1 MMPFFKGAIMAT
13 AKNWSPELEGL
24 RGVASLWVF
33 LGHIALLV
41 NCKIP
46 IIAVPKLGVD
56 LFILLS
62 GYLMTKNYIER
73 QDREP
78 WGAWQTIKTFWM
90 RRYFRIAPLYYVM
103 LIIALLS
110 GHFMG
115 EMRQIIAE
123 AFPST
128 ATETSRYSDFSFLN
142 MLTHI
147 TFVFGDIPQYAYNT
161 ALPDWSIGLEM
172 QYYLLFPFM
181 MLLTLRW
188 GFVIT
193 LVAMM
198 ALTVVGRYL
207 LPGLFEAFPM
217 PSMIL
222 IKLHM
227 FIAGMLMAEA
237 VRQGRIVYMLLALLA
252 PVVSALLNIRMDS
265 VQVFFEVLM
274 IVGMTGILWRYQ
286 SKNLLQQIFSVPR
299 WILRHRLFTW
309 LGDVSYSV
317 YLLHLLIVMPVV
329 AMLITHL
336 NIASH
341 SSGARYLLTVGI
353 CLPVVYL
360 LATLLYRYVELQG
373 IALGKRVIA
382 SDSSREKALN
392 LP

>member
-1 MMPFFKGAIMAT
+1 MAST
-13 AKNWSPELEGL
+13 KNWSPELEGM

-62 GYLMTKNYIER
+62 GYLMAKNYIER

-78 WGAWQTIKTFWM
+78 WAAWQTLKTFWL

-103 LIIALLS
+103 LFLALAS

-115 EMRQIIAE
+115 EMRQIIGT

-128 ATETSRYSDFSFLN
+128 VTETARYSDISFLN
-142 MLTHI
+142 LLTHL
-147 TFVFGDIPQYAYNT
+147 TFVFGDLPQYAYNT

-172 QYYLLFPFM
+172 QFYLLFPFI

-188 GFVIT
+188 GFATTMVVLMGLIT
-193 LVAMM
+193 L
-198 ALTVVGRYL
+198 GRYL
-207 LPGLFEAFPM
+207 LPGLYDAFPM

-237 VRQGRIVYMLLALLA
+237 VRNRRLLLVLLALLA
-252 PVVSALLNIRMDS
+252 PCVSAIMNIRMDA
-265 VQVFFEVLM
+265 VQIAFEALM
-274 IVGMTGILWRYQ
+274 IVGMTGVLWRYQ
-286 SKNLLQQIFSVPR
+286 QPGALAKAFSVPR
-299 WILRHRLFTW
+299 WLLCHRLFTW

-317 YLLHLLIVMPVV
+317 YLLHLLIVMPVI
-329 AMLITHL
+329 AFLL
-336 NIASH
+336 NHYHIAQH
-341 SSGARYLLTVGI
+341 SSGARYLFTVGI
-353 CLPVVYL
+353 CLPIVYL
-360 LATLLYRYVELQG
+360 LATLLHRYIEMRG
-373 IALGKRVIA
+373 IALGKRIIKNQTN
-382 SDSSREKALN
+382 SEKALT
-392 LP
+392 PS

>member
-1 MMPFFKGAIMAT
+1 M
-13 AKNWSPELEGL
+13 AKNWSPELEGM

-62 GYLMTKNYIER
+62 GYLMAKNYIER
-73 QDREP
+73 QDKEP
-78 WGAWQTIKTFWM
+78 WTAWQTIKTFWM

-103 LIIALLS
+103 LFIALVS

-115 EMRQIIAE
+115 EMRQIIGE

-128 ATETSRYSDFSFLN
+128 VTETSRYSDISFMNL
-142 MLTHI
+142 LTHV
-147 TFVFGDIPQYAYNT
+147 TFIFGDLPQYAYNT

-172 QYYLLFPFM
+172 QFYLLFPFI
-181 MLLTLRW
+181 MLLTMRW
-188 GFVIT
+188 GFATT
-193 LVAMM
+193 LVVLMGLV
-198 ALTVVGRYL
+198 ALGRYL
-207 LPGLFEAFPM
+207 LPGMYEAFPM

-237 VRQGRIVYMLLALLA
+237 VRQRRLLFIVLALLA
-252 PVVSALLNIRMDS
+252 PAVSAIMNIRMDS
-265 VQVFFEVLM
+265 VQIFFEALM
-274 IVGMTGILWRYQ
+274 IVGMTGVLWRYQ
-286 SKNLLQQIFSVPR
+286 QPGIVAKVFSVPR
-299 WILRHRLFTW
+299 WLLSHRLFTW

-317 YLLHLLIVMPVV
+317 YLLHLLIVMPVIAV
-329 AMLITHL
+329 LLNHFHL
-336 NIASH
+336 AQH

-353 CLPVVYL
+353 CLPIVYL
-360 LATLLYRYVELQG
+360 LAALLHRYVEMRG
-373 IALGKRVIA
+373 IALGKRVVHNRA
-382 SDSSREKALN
+382 ENEKAISSS
-392 LP
+392 

>member
-1 MMPFFKGAIMAT
+1 MAI
-13 AKNWSPELEGL
+13 AKNWSPELEGM

-62 GYLMTKNYIER
+62 GYLMAKNYIER
-73 QDREP
+73 QDKEP
-78 WGAWQTIKTFWM
+78 WSAWQTIKTFWM

-103 LIIALLS
+103 LFIALVS

-115 EMRQIIAE
+115 EMRQIIGE

-128 ATETSRYSDFSFLN
+128 VTETSRYSDISFMNL
-142 MLTHI
+142 LTHV
-147 TFVFGDIPQYAYNT
+147 TFVFGDLPQYAYNT

-172 QYYLLFPFM
+172 QFYLLFPFI
-181 MLLTLRW
+181 MLLTMRW
-188 GFVIT
+188 GFATT
-193 LVAMM
+193 LVVLMGLVA
-198 ALTVVGRYL
+198 VGRYL
-207 LPGLFEAFPM
+207 LPGMYEAFPM

-237 VRQGRIVYMLLALLA
+237 VRQRRLLFVLLALLA
-252 PVVSALLNIRMDS
+252 PVVSAIMNIRMDS
-265 VQVFFEVLM
+265 VQIFFEAFM
-274 IVGMTGILWRYQ
+274 IVGMTGVLWRYQ
-286 SKNLLQQIFSVPR
+286 QPGIVAKVFSVPR
-299 WILRHRLFTW
+299 WLLSHRLFTW

-317 YLLHLLIVMPVV
+317 YLLHLLIVMPVI
-329 AMLITHL
+329 AFLL
-336 NIASH
+336 NHSPIAQH

-353 CLPVVYL
+353 CLPIVYL
-360 LATLLYRYVELQG
+360 LATLLHRYIEMRG
-373 IALGKRVIA
+373 IDLGKRIIKNRA
-382 SDSSREKALN
+382 ANEKALN
-392 LP
+392 LS

>member
-1 MMPFFKGAIMAT
+1 MAT
-13 AKNWSPELEGL
+13 TKNWSPELEGL

-73 QDREP
+73 QEKEP
-78 WGAWQTIKTFWM
+78 WGSWQTIKTFWL

-103 LIIALLS
+103 LFVALL
-110 GHFMG
+110 GGYYLGDVRH
-115 EMRQIIAE
+115 IIGE

-128 ATETSRYSDFSFLN
+128 VTETSRYSDLSFFN
-142 MLTHI
+142 VLTHL
-147 TFVFGDIPQYAYNT
+147 TFVFADLPQYAYNT
-161 ALPDWSIGLEM
+161 ALPDWSLGLEM
-172 QYYLLFPFM
+172 QFYLLFPFI

-188 GFVIT
+188 GFALT
-193 LVAMM
+193 LVSVMV
-198 ALTVVGRYL
+198 LDVLGRYL
-207 LPGLFEAFPM
+207 LPEMYDAFPM

-227 FIAGMLMAEA
+227 FIAGMFMAEA
-237 VRQGRIVYMLLALLA
+237 VRRRRVLFVVLALLA
-252 PVVSALLNIRMDS
+252 PVVSDLLNIRMDD
-265 VQVFFEVLM
+265 VQVTVEALM
-274 IVGMTGILWRYQ
+274 ILGMTGVLWSWQ
-286 SKNLLQQIFSVPR
+286 QPGLLSRLFALPR
-299 WILRHRLFTW
+299 WVLSHRVFTW

-317 YLLHLLIVMPVV
+317 YLLHLLIVMPVI
-329 AMLITHL
+329 ALLL
-336 NIASH
+336 NHFHIANH

-353 CLPVVYL
+353 CMPVVYL
-360 LATLLYRYVELQG
+360 LATFLHRKVEMRG
-373 IALGKRVIA
+373 ITLGKRIIQNKA
-382 SDSSREKALN
+382 ANEKAIN

>member
-1 MMPFFKGAIMAT
+1 MT
-13 AKNWSPELEGL
+13 KNWSPELEGL

-62 GYLMTKNYIER
+62 GYLMAKNYIER

-78 WGAWQTIKTFWM
+78 WGSWQTIRTFWL
-90 RRYFRIAPLYYVM
+90 RRYFRIAPLYYLL

-128 ATETSRYSDFSFLN
+128 ATETARYSDISFMNL
-142 MLTHI
+142 LTHV
-147 TFVFGDIPQYAYNT
+147 TFIFGDLPQYAYNT

-172 QYYLLFPFM
+172 QFYALFPFI

-188 GFVIT
+188 GFALT
-193 LVAMM
+193 LVIIMLLAV
-198 ALTVVGRYL
+198 LGRFL
-207 LPGLFEAFPM
+207 LPEFYDSFAM

-237 VRQGRIVYMLLALLA
+237 VRRRRLLFVALALLA
-252 PVVSALLNIRMDS
+252 PVASAVMNIRMDG
-265 VQVFFEVLM
+265 VQVAFEALM
-274 IVGMTGILWRYQ
+274 ILGMTGVLWRYQ
-286 SKNLLQQIFSVPR
+286 QKSLLQQIFSVPG
-299 WILRHRLFTW
+299 WILRHPLFTW

-317 YLLHLLIVMPVV
+317 YLLHLLIVMPVI
-329 AMLITHL
+329 AMLLEHL
-336 NIASH
+336 HIANH

-353 CLPVVYL
+353 CLPVVYA
-360 LATLLYRYVELQG
+360 LATLLHRFVEMRG
-373 IALGKRVIA
+373 IALGKRVIGNQA
-382 SDSSREKALN
+382 ARQSALN
-392 LP
+392 TR